1 MFQLIIITVSL
12 SDVMLA
18 KTLARKKHRFSQ
30 GEIKIIWLPQNSDKI
45 SVQAIFAYDDVTV
58 TCCSCAAFHVFTYD
72 RVNHNILSR
81 TIKIKIEKL
90 SHSRILFR

>member
-30 GEIKIIWLPQNSDKI
+30 GEIKLFWLPQNSDKI
-45 SVQAIFAYDDVTV
+45 SI
-58 TCCSCAAFHVFTYD
+58 
-72 RVNHNILSR
+72 
-81 TIKIKIEKL
+81 
-90 SHSRILFR
+90 